1 MRIGAG
7 WLSAGI
13 AALLLTTG
21 CKDGRWESGQRE
33 GEQASAGQAVEQA
46 QKQSEQAFDQA
57 KDAQQKAT
65 TEQRD
70 AVQAQRDLESAQQ
83 ELTEAQARVQ
93 KEAQE
98 AQQAQQQAQQQTQQA
113 QQTAQQSQQTAL
125 EAQRQQQAELAQ
137 RSQQQA
143 QQAQQQAQQSQQQ
156 AQATPPVDPT
166 AAPTTQAQG
175 EQLIVGQVLTASDRE
190 LLVSNRGEPQV
201 RLQVQPGTVITV
213 DGRMARAAEIREGSQ
228 VRASYNTQAGEPTAT
243 RIDVTTAQQPAAPAA
258 PNSGESTPGA
268 QPQQAPIPQD

>member
-1 MRIGAG
+1 
-7 WLSAGI
+7 LS
-13 AALLLTTG
+13 
-21 CKDGRWESGQRE
+21 RPRS
-33 GEQASAGQAVEQA
+33 SP
-46 QKQSEQAFDQA
+46 
-57 KDAQQKAT
+57 DAQQKAT

-70 AVQAQRDLESAQQ
+70 AVQAQRDLENAQK

-93 KEAQE
+93 KEGQE

-137 RSQQQA
+137 RSQQQAQQQAQQSQQQA